1 MVSTSSSHRTRGT
14 DEPGTRRAT
23 FTVSDRGAVIPAED
37 LPHICTLYYRA
48 YNAITHRGGT
58 GVGLASAKSIIEE
71 HGGTLDIESERG
83 RGTAVTVC
91 LPRP

>member
-1 MVSTSSSHRTRGT
+1 
-14 DEPGTRRAT
+14 
-23 FTVSDRGAVIPAED
+23 
-37 LPHICTLYYRA
+37 LYYRA

-58 GVGLASAKSIIEE
+58 GVGLASAKSIIEQ

-83 RGTAVTVC
+83 RGTTVTVC